1 MMRGYKK
8 HPIGKLRIC
17 SFSPAALAAWRGG
30 QGLLAFAYPIDW
42 NQQMLW
48 AAQEG
53 TRTVGGWIHDQA
65 RPLQPPHEFP
75 QSDLG
80 LHTCQ
85 RRAKANVDATAKPQ
99 VLIIAPLGIKAIRV
113 REPCRGTVAC
123 GQGPRDHH
131 SLGKPR
137 PRQGN
142 LAQVGPTRHDL

>member
-8 HPIGKLRIC
+8 HPIGKLLIG
-17 SFSPAALAAWRGG
+17 SFSPAVIAAWRGG
-30 QGLLAFAYPIDW
+30 QGLLAFAHPIDF

-65 RPLQPPHEFP
+65 RLLQPPHEVP

-80 LHTCQ
+80 LHAGQ

-99 VLIIAPLGIKAIRV
+99 VLIIAPPGSKTSRV
-113 REPCRGTVAC
+113 REPRRV
-123 GQGPRDHH
+123 
-131 SLGKPR
+131 
-137 PRQGN
+137 
-142 LAQVGPTRHDL
+142 